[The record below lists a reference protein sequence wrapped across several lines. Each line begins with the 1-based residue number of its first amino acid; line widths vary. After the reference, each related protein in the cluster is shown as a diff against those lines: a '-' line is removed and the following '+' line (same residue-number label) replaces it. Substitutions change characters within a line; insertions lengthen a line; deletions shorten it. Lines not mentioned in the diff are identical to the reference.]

1 MQLMAVWRHAL
12 TCGPSQLGTV
22 SKFKFAPLCHLYGL
36 LSLTFASAVFLLV
49 LLAVLC
55 LPHMCLQVVEKPAGQ
70 AWADEFGGAAV
81 AAAGPSSGWASEFQ
95 QQQQRAGP
103 APPRDWA
110 DEFANGVA
118 NIDINSEGLT
128 DEQLEAAWA
137 AVGGEQLHLGWR
149 GTLKRLN
156 SVQNVPC

>member
-1 MQLMAVWRHAL
+1 MSCCP
-12 TCGPSQLGTV
+12 TPP
-22 SKFKFAPLCHLYGL
+22 APR
-36 LSLTFASAVFLLV
+36 SIS
-49 LLAVLC
+49 
-55 LPHMCLQVVEKPAGQ
+55 CLQVVEKPAGHS
-70 AWADEFGGAAV
+70 WAEEFGGAA

-95 QQQQRAGP
+95 QQQQQRSGP

-137 AVGGEQLHLGWR
+137 AVGGEQLHLR
-149 GTLKRLN
+149 
-156 SVQNVPC
+156 